1 MTRMNEMLSRAAD
14 RTVNVVRGIREDQYG
29 LPTPCSE
36 YDVRTLLGHLS
47 WVALLFEALARKE
60 PMPPEDNEPEAL
72 ETRVRGMVEGWS
84 RQEAFEGESPM
95 MKLPMTVVFQM
106 GLGDLVFHG
115 WDLARAT
122 GQDYEVDPE
131 TAEAMRIYA
140 EQMAPMARQNGV
152 VGDEVPV
159 PQDAPSFD
167 RALGLLGRDPAWK
180 P

>member
-1 MTRMNEMLSRAAD
+1 MNEMLSRAAA

-29 LPTPCSE
+29 LPTPCAE

-47 WVALLFEALARKE
+47 WVALMFEALADKE
-60 PMPPEDNEPEAL
+60 PMPPEDNEPGAL
-72 ETRVRGMVEGWS
+72 ESRVEGMVAGWS
-84 RQEAFEGESPM
+84 KQEAFEGESPGM
-95 MKLPMTVVFQM
+95 GLPMTVVFQM

-122 GQDYEVDPE
+122 GQDYEVDKE
-131 TAEAMRIYA
+131 TGEAMFVYA

-152 VGDEVPV
+152 FGDEVAV
-159 PQDAPSFD
+159 PQDAPPFE
-167 RALGLLGRDPAWK
+167 RALGLTGRDPGWK